1 MRNNQETKY
10 LEEIS
15 KSEDEKLEKAKKVNQ
30 LEQEI
35 QEPEGK
41 IRNKKE
47 QQQVLTSDCKELDS
61 QIVKKEKKL
70 KKYEKFMNSE
80 LNKDQVEEEKILK
93 ELEELK
99 DSLQENKKATEDNT
113 NNNPGQSGPGDAIRS
128 ARTQKES
135 DTRMLVDFLIKSIK
149 EKEAKLE
156 CPVCLVTAE
165 APIYMCPESH
175 LIW

>member
-1 MRNNQETKY
+1 MK
-10 LEEIS
+10 
-15 KSEDEKLEKAKKVNQ
+15 KHEK
-30 LEQEI
+30 
-35 QEPEGK
+35 
-41 IRNKKE
+41 
-47 QQQVLTSDCKELDS
+47 T
-61 QIVKKEKKL
+61 
-70 KKYEKFMNSE
+70 MNSK

-99 DSLQENKKATEDNT
+99 NSLQENEKATEDLMDEDVS
-113 NNNPGQSGPGDAIRS
+113 NNNPGQSGPGDATRS
-128 ARTQKES
+128 ARAQKES
-135 DTRMLVDFLIKSIK
+135 DARMLVDFLIKSIK

>member
-1 MRNNQETKY
+1 M
-10 LEEIS
+10 
-15 KSEDEKLEKAKKVNQ
+15 
-30 LEQEI
+30 
-35 QEPEGK
+35 
-41 IRNKKE
+41 
-47 QQQVLTSDCKELDS
+47 DS

-165 APIYMCPESH
+165 APIYMCPKSH

>member
-1 MRNNQETKY
+1 M
-10 LEEIS
+10 
-15 KSEDEKLEKAKKVNQ
+15 
-30 LEQEI
+30 
-35 QEPEGK
+35 
-41 IRNKKE
+41 
-47 QQQVLTSDCKELDS
+47 DS

-99 DSLQENKKATEDNT
+99 NSLQENKKATEDLLRLDEDNT

-135 DTRMLVDFLIKSIK
+135 NARMLVDFLIKSIK

>member
-1 MRNNQETKY
+1 M
-10 LEEIS
+10 
-15 KSEDEKLEKAKKVNQ
+15 
-30 LEQEI
+30 
-35 QEPEGK
+35 
-41 IRNKKE
+41 
-47 QQQVLTSDCKELDS
+47 DS

-99 DSLQENKKATEDNT
+99 NSLQENKKATEDLMRLDEDDP
-113 NNNPGQSGPGDAIRS
+113 NNNPGQSGPGDATRS
-128 ARTQKES
+128 ARAQKES
-135 DTRMLVDFLIKSIK
+135 DARMVDFLIKSIQD
-149 EKEAKLE
+149 KEAKLE

-165 APIYMCPESH
+165 APIFMCPESH